1 MEVLEVLSRQVGLM
15 SGRIIEQVQSFAPFL
30 RQYGF
35 RVGTSESLT
44 AIAAL
49 SAIEIESMEQVMDT
63 MRSIY
68 VKNPAEWGIFPS
80 LFKRHFGIV
89 QHELKQKTVM
99 EGDVEQQISGN
110 FSVESPSKS
119 LQIEGAMLRAFNP
132 DHGQRYPLQMKEGQL
147 RQILYWTKK
156 AALQFESPY
165 SRRLQKGRRFHIDF
179 RRTLRK
185 AMKNGGEPF
194 VIYRRKYR
202 RARPKIVMVTDI
214 SGSMKPHAD
223 FFTTIAWAFLHS
235 KARVESFVF
244 STDLKRITPL
254 LSRNIVQG
262 IPYEQLIEL
271 KGGTRI
277 GYCLSRLA
285 NRYGSLLRKKTCL
298 IIVSDGYD
306 TGNPQILKRA
316 MEWLAER
323 VGQIVWINPLLGEE
337 GYEPVAT
344 GMSTALPYV
353 NHFVDVHDLESW
365 IEAVKRKLFSTGGS
379 VEHVRLEWWNNDF
392 LRVNETDLEAQ
403 E

>member
-1 MEVLEVLSRQVGLM
+1 MEVIEVLSRQVGFL
-15 SGRIIEQVQSFAPFL
+15 SGSVIRQVQSFAPFL

-35 RVGTSESLT
+35 RVGTPESLT
-44 AIAAL
+44 AIEAL
-49 SAIEIESMEQVMDT
+49 SVIELVSMEQVMDT

-68 VKNPAEWGIFPS
+68 VKNPAEWAIFPS

-99 EGDVEQQISGN
+99 EGDFDRQISGN
-110 FSVESPSKS
+110 FSVESSEKS
-119 LQIEGAMLRAFNP
+119 IQVEGAMLRAYNP
-132 DHGQRYPLQMKEGQL
+132 DHGQRYALQMKEGQL

-156 AALQFESPY
+156 AALLFESPR
-165 SRRLQKGRRFHIDF
+165 SRRLQKGRRLHIDF

-185 AMKNGGEPF
+185 AMKNGGDPI
-194 VIYRRKYR
+194 VIYKRKYR
-202 RARPKIVMVTDI
+202 RARPRIVIATDI

-223 FFTTIAWAFLHS
+223 FFTTIAWAFMHS
-235 KARVESFVF
+235 KARVETFVF

-316 MEWLAER
+316 MESLSR
-323 VGQIVWINPLLGEE
+323 QVGNIEWINPLLGEE

-353 NHFVDVHDLESW
+353 DRFVDVHDLESW
-365 IEAVKRKLFSTGGS
+365 IKAVKLSLFS
-379 VEHVRLEWWNNDF
+379 
-392 LRVNETDLEAQ
+392 LRPTKR
-403 E
+403 